1 MSPRQFAELLNT
13 SIETVY
19 RWESRGTLRIE
30 VEPGQ
35 AAALRVL
42 QSLGGKAAIVSH
54 RSWEYDIRFMGLS
67 EDVKA
72 RVRAVMGIEDMTSA
86 QFSAVIEQAIAKEAA
101 ERLSAF
107 NRLFEPSFE
116 PSADTARLLWDGIL
130 HRPIS

>member
-42 QSLGGKAAIVSH
+42 QSLGGKAAIVSP
-54 RSWEYDIRFMGLS
+54 RSWEYDIRFARLN
-67 EDVKA
+67 EDTKN
-72 RVRAVMGIEDMTSA
+72 RVRAIAGIEDMTSA
-86 QFSAVIEQAIAKEAA
+86 DFDAVVDHVLKQEAL

-107 NRLFEPSFE
+107 ERLTGLSTERPD
-116 PSADTARLLWDGIL
+116 AVRLLWDGIL
-130 HRPIS
+130 RRPIS